1 MRVIGVLKL
10 GEVYDMSS
18 SARTDGR
25 PEGEQFG
32 ITEARVGRD
41 RTLPRNVKLVY
52 TYLTYFADKDRRC
65 YPGTEVMAEELGM
78 SRALITAAIQIGKD
92 CGLWT
97 VERPKNR
104 NYVYQLHDRSWGP
117 TPYVVGS
124 GPGEKAKGAARG
136 KPFVEKG
143 ACAETAQE
151 LAQNQRES
159 CAESAQYQDQL
170 TGPETKTSH
179 ASSGDACQR
188 VVENKFSTESE
199 RAHAKPKPIR
209 IFTPKGFE
217 RWDDGRAM
225 QHLVASSIAALL
237 AAGLTPSE
245 QTADN
250 IGAMFR
256 ENFERGFS
264 RRVLIE
270 HIQKELDAAANGDPK
285 YAWMLAR
292 PEATDATSDPW
303 AS

>member
-1 MRVIGVLKL
+1 MRGNGVLKL

-179 ASSGDACQR
+179 ASSGDAYQR

-199 RAHAKPKPIR
+199 RAHAKPIR

-225 QHLVASSIAALL
+225 QYIVGSAVAALES
-237 AAGLTPSE
+237 AGLTPSKR
-245 QTADN
+245 TADN
-250 IGAMFR
+250 IGHMFR
-256 ENFERGFS
+256 HNLDAGCT
-264 RRVLIE
+264 RRIIIE
-270 HIQKELDAAANGDPK
+270 HIQKELNAAVSGDPQ
-285 YAWMLAR
+285 YAWMLADHTAA
-292 PEATDATSDPW
+292 ETSDPW